1 MNVHFVKYFTY
12 LCRVFKLKIMAIR
25 QKCDKKRTAL
35 LKATLHLVNNQGF
48 HGAPMSKIAKMTEMS
63 PATIYIYFENKQDL
77 INQLYLE
84 MKVRFSEFAF
94 KNYNEESCVKE
105 SFKQIWFNIA
115 NFKLNQVEES
125 NFLSQCDN
133 TPIIDEEIKREGLK
147 HLQPLVD
154 LWERGKTEGK
164 LKPISPYLM
173 YAFSI
178 YPLNFLT
185 NKLYKSNCD
194 LTDERLNTAFNAAWD
209 SIKL

>member
-12 LCRVFKLKIMAIR
+12 LCPVFKLKIMAIR

>member
-1 MNVHFVKYFTY
+1 
-12 LCRVFKLKIMAIR
+12 MAIR

-35 LKATLHLVNNQGF
+35 LNATLHLVNNQGF
-48 HGAPMSKIAKMTEMS
+48 HHAPMSKIAKMAEMS

-84 MKVRFSEFAF
+84 MKATFSEFAF

-115 NFKLNQVEES
+115 NFKLNKVEES

-133 TPIIDEEIKREGLK
+133 TPIINEEIKREGLM
-147 HLQPLVD
+147 HLQPVID
-154 LWERGKTEGK
+154 LWERGKKENVI
-164 LKPISPYLM
+164 KPISVYLL
-173 YAFSI
+173 YAFTI

-185 NKLYKSNCD
+185 NKQYRDNW
-194 LTDERLNTAFNAAWD
+194 ELNDDRINEAFNVAWD
-209 SIKL
+209 GIKL